1 MVAPSTM
8 PVGIYEKAL
17 PAELSW
23 EQCLDMASSAG
34 YNFLEMSI
42 DESEER
48 LARLT
53 WPPSE
58 RAKLRE
64 AISNTGVPVL
74 TMGVSGHRKYPLG
87 SASSVTR
94 GKAVDMLY
102 REIELAADIGVKIIQ
117 VMGYD
122 VFYETSDEDTQRR
135 YLEGLKKG
143 AQRASTVGVMLG
155 LENVDV
161 EFVNSVEKAM
171 GLVRAVNSPWFNIYP
186 DMGNLIAAG
195 EDPVNQLRLAE
206 GHIVAIHVKDAVP
219 GVYRGV
225 AFESGAVPFR
235 DVFRT
240 LAEIGFWGPMVVE
253 MWAHM
258 QPGGNALKPAIKAR
272 KLVDQLISS
281 AWKS

>member
-1 MVAPSTM
+1 MVAPTTM

-23 EQCLDMASSAG
+23 EQRLDMASSAG

-94 GKAVDMLY
+94 GKAEDMLY

-117 VMGYD
+117 IMGYD

-143 AQRASTVGVMLG
+143 AQRAGTVGVMLG

-171 GLVRAVNSPWFNIYP
+171 GLVRAVDSPWFNIYP

-195 EDPVNQLRLAE
+195 NDPVSQLRLAE

-225 AFESGAVPFR
+225 AFESGTVPLR

-258 QPGGNALKPAIKAR
+258 QPGGNALEPAIQAR

-281 AWKS
+281 AWKL

>member
-1 MVAPSTM
+1 M
-8 PVGIYEKAL
+8 
-17 PAELSW
+17 
-23 EQCLDMASSAG
+23 C
-34 YNFLEMSI
+34 
-42 DESEER
+42 
-48 LARLT
+48 
-53 WPPSE
+53 
-58 RAKLRE
+58 
-64 AISNTGVPVL
+64 
-74 TMGVSGHRKYPLG
+74 
-87 SASSVTR
+87 
-94 GKAVDMLY
+94 
-102 REIELAADIGVKIIQ
+102 
-117 VMGYD
+117 YD
-122 VFYETSDEDTQRR
+122 LFYETSDDDTQRR

-143 AQRASTVGVMLG
+143 AQRASSVGVMLG

-225 AFESGAVPFR
+225 AFESGTVPLK

-258 QPGGNALKPAIKAR
+258 QPGGNALEPAIQAR
-272 KLVDQLISS
+272 KLVDKLISS
-281 AWKS
+281 AWKL